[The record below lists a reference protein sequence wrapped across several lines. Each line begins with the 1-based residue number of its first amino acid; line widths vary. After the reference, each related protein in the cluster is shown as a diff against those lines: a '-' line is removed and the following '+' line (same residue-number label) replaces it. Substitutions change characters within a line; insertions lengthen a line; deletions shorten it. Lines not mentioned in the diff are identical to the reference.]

1 MLLRRLRTVYVD
13 QAGPRPGDPSTD
25 EGLVALEAE
34 LLERGFAPNAQLRAA
49 LAWLGPAGL
58 ADAGRQMI
66 AHIDAELGADRTHMP
81 LFRSFPASV
90 PDDTFQL
97 WIDRVFT
104 LLLQWPK
111 QPCVLCGTVGGVH
124 PVSPCA
130 HLVCRECW
138 DGADY
143 SGCPICHR
151 RIDPA
156 DPFLK
161 PAPPRHARE
170 VSVGPLRVLA
180 LGLDARA
187 DAVTAL
193 RTLLA
198 RRTPLPP
205 RDRED
210 LAVLLAH
217 APAGVE
223 WFPEEIPVRE
233 TKALVLG
240 RMLRVRER
248 RADALELLDRH
259 LTTATD
265 VLRLL
270 CVWSGGEADLIEP
283 PRLRSV
289 PRGLRRRL
297 LGLLDGLSAP
307 SLVEDVLRHPV
318 LWKRAAEILH
328 PYEQHARH
336 PKAAMAFAVLRGTDV
351 SGAGAP
357 GPAGTPGDTRP
368 RDTAT
373 SAARADGTP
382 PHATGIPGA
391 ALTEPLP
398 HPANTHGTAA
408 SAARADGTPPHA
420 TGVPGDG
427 AGEPLPHPA
436 NTHGTAA
443 SAARADGTPPHATG
457 IPGAALT
464 EPLPHPA
471 NTHGT
476 ATSNAEADG
485 TPPHGTGVPGD
496 GGGEPLSQPVNTPG
510 TTLGEVLLR
519 TAAAYPDA
527 VRVDGARLRAVTFSA
542 RVEQALGEKD
552 TAGALALLAR
562 RPGELLRRLDH
573 LLRLRE
579 LDALPED
586 FADVLRRALPQ
597 AGPAPLLAALGRLR
611 IRHLPTERRVF
622 FPRGRVTHA
631 YTLDDTRAPLSPAV
645 TGEVCAL
652 LEAEAVRR
660 LSAAPRVD
668 LAVLDSALTGLAVPA
683 TERADTKA
691 LVSVP
696 RGSTQPLPDGEVMR
710 LFLHWTEPAKTRV
723 DLDLSV
729 ALYDENWE
737 FAGLCDY
744 TNLVYGERWAVHSGD
759 LTSAP
764 APDGATEYVDL
775 DLTSLG
781 SRGVRYA
788 LPVVFSFNDIPFER
802 LLDAFAGFMTL
813 PSAAEEARDASY
825 DPRTVRQRYDLVGDS
840 RVHVPLLVDLRDRTF
855 LWTDLH
861 LSAAEGY
868 HNVYRHAADLGRA
881 GRDLYQYFASG
892 RTTLWDLTVWH
903 AAARADEVA
912 VVRRAPL
919 PGDRDE
925 LWHYLRRDGE
935 TDTAFAARVRALEA
949 PERRERPD
957 GVPGGGSVDELAAEA
972 AAKKHVLLAL
982 VHGGVAPERATGEVY
997 RLLPGPVDGCGL
1009 RPLAAGDLVAALG

>member
-1 MLLRRLRTVYVD
+1 LSVLASVLLRRLRTVYVD

-25 EGLVALEAE
+25 PGLCALEAE
-34 LLERGFAPNAQLRAA
+34 LLDRGFAAGAQLRAA

-58 ADAGRQMI
+58 ADAGRQLI

-97 WIDRVFT
+97 WVDRVFT

-111 QPCVLCGTVGGVH
+111 QPCVLCGTVGSVH
-124 PVSPCA
+124 PVAPCA

-161 PAPPRHARE
+161 PAPPRRARE
-170 VSVGPLRVLA
+170 TAVGPLKLLA
-180 LGLDARA
+180 LGRDAGA
-187 DAVTAL
+187 DTVTAL
-193 RTLLA
+193 LTLLA

-217 APAGVE
+217 APAGVA
-223 WFPEEIPVRE
+223 WFPAEIPVRE

-248 RADALELLDRH
+248 RADALELLDRQ

-283 PRLRSV
+283 PRLRSL

-297 LGLLDGLSAP
+297 LAVLDGLAVP

-328 PYEQHARH
+328 PFEQHARH
-336 PKAAMAFAVLRGTDV
+336 PRAALAFAVLRGT
-351 SGAGAP
+351 
-357 GPAGTPGDTRP
+357 GT
-368 RDTAT
+368 
-373 SAARADGTP
+373 DGTDL
-382 PHATGIPGA
+382 GA
-391 ALTEPLP
+391 A
-398 HPANTHGTAA
+398 
-408 SAARADGTPPHA
+408 
-420 TGVPGDG
+420 
-427 AGEPLPHPA
+427 
-436 NTHGTAA
+436 
-443 SAARADGTPPHATG
+443 
-457 IPGAALT
+457 
-464 EPLPHPA
+464 
-471 NTHGT
+471 
-476 ATSNAEADG
+476 
-485 TPPHGTGVPGD
+485 
-496 GGGEPLSQPVNTPG
+496 
-510 TTLGEVLLR
+510 LLR
-519 TAAAYPDA
+519 TAAAHPDA
-527 VRVDGARLRAVTFSA
+527 VRVDGTRLRAVTWSA
-542 RVEQALGEKD
+542 RVEQALAERD
-552 TAGALALLAR
+552 PWAALELLAG

-573 LLRLRE
+573 LLRLRPQ
-579 LDALPED
+579 DTLPQE
-586 FADVLRRALPQ
+586 FAAVLRRVLPQ
-597 AGPAPLLAALGRLR
+597 AGPAPLLAALGRMR
-611 IRHLPTERRVF
+611 IRHLPGERRVF
-622 FPRGRVTHA
+622 FPRGQVTHA
-631 YTLDDTRAPLSPAV
+631 YTVDDTRAPLAPAL
-645 TGEVCAL
+645 TGAVCAL

-660 LSAAPRVD
+660 LSTAGRVE

-683 TERADTKA
+683 TERADTKG

-710 LFLHWTEPAKTRV
+710 LFLHWTEPAGTRV

-729 ALYDENWE
+729 ALYDEDWE

-744 TNLVYGERWAVHSGD
+744 TGLVYGDRWAVHSGD

-764 APDGATEYVDL
+764 APLGATEYVDL

-781 SRGVRYA
+781 GLGVRYA

-813 PSAAEEARDASY
+813 PSAAEEARDATY

-840 RVHVPLLVDLRDRTF
+840 RVHVPLLVDLHSRTF

-881 GRDLYQYFASG
+881 GRDLHQYFARG
-892 RTTLWDLTVWH
+892 RTTLWDLAVWH

-912 VVRRAPL
+912 VVRRARQ
-919 PGDRDE
+919 PGGADE
-925 LWHYLRRDGE
+925 LWHYRRHTGE
-935 TDTAFAARVRALEA
+935 PDTAFAARVRGLRE
-949 PERRERPD
+949 PERRD
-957 GVPGGGSVDELAAEA
+957 VPQGAGEASVEALAAEA
-972 AAKKHVLLAL
+972 AAKKRVLLAL
-982 VHGGVAPERATGEVY
+982 VHGGVAPEGATGEVY

-1009 RPLAAGDLVAALG
+1009 TALAAGDLVAALG